1 MPVLKIKVK
10 TEMEIEKPAVA
21 SQPRLDLPL
30 PTQNPITPVKAVE
43 VAPVKPNN
51 QKKLFDFFSKK
62 EKAAESPMKIEP
74 TEPAPAPEVVETNM
88 EI

>member
-1 MPVLKIKVK
+1 
-10 TEMEIEKPAVA
+10 
-21 SQPRLDLPL
+21 
-30 PTQNPITPVKAVE
+30 VKAVE